1 MYYGTVLDVVHLAA
15 TSTANVTFGRFATA
29 IITNGMPSW
38 AVASK
43 MPLLPNMMSDT
54 TGIRTILSDVVAV
67 STYIAFRWLRTLR
80 TGVDEV
86 LMVL

>member
-15 TSTANVTFGRFATA
+15 TSTADVTFGWFATA
-29 IITNGMPSW
+29 SITNGMPSR

-43 MPLLPNMMSDT
+43 MPLLPNMVSDT
-54 TGIRTILSDVVAV
+54 IGIRSNLSDVVAGPTNIV
-67 STYIAFRWLRTLR
+67 FRWIRTLG
-80 TGVDEV
+80 TAVDEV